1 MPFSSRLKLLI
12 TTALLPLP
20 AISAAQ
26 ETVTYVYDDL
36 GRLIVTR
43 VSGGAR
49 NGQETGTAF
58 DPAGNRTNYSV
69 SGVGGAT
76 PPPPPPTPTPAPP
89 PPTPPP
95 PTPPPPPPPPPAGN
109 NPPVTMADALTV
121 NKCGSGEKDVIFND
135 TDPEGNV
142 PLTVV
147 DAVNANS
154 AKGTASVVSSST
166 VRYDAEQSGL
176 TGSDV
181 VTYSVRDSLGATST
195 GTLNIT
201 IRTTGTC
208 FQAPT
213 PKPLAPEGG

>member
-1 MPFSSRLKLLI
+1 MQKSIRFKLLI
-12 TTALLPLP
+12 STAILALPG
-20 AISAAQ
+20 ISAAQ

-49 NGQETGTAF
+49 NGQETGTTF

-69 SGVGGAT
+69 SGVGGGT
-76 PPPPPPTPTPAPP
+76 PPPPPPPPTPT
-89 PPTPPP
+89 
-95 PTPPPPPPPPPAGN
+95 PPPPPPAGN
-109 NPPVTMADALTV
+109 NPPVTMVDALAV

-142 PLTVV
+142 PLVV
-147 DAVNANS
+147 LEAFNANT
-154 AKGTASVVSSST
+154 AKGTAYASSSST
-166 VRYDAEQSGL
+166 VRYEADQSGA
-176 TGSDV
+176 TGADTI
-181 VTYSVRDSLGATST
+181 TYIVRDSLGATST
-195 GTLNIT
+195 GIVNVT